1 MFMTDDPLEN
11 PGNELTWRRKLN
23 ASEEARLRAWLR
35 TYPEAQAQFESET
48 ALNEALDSLPNAP
61 VASNFTARV
70 LQAVELEK
78 SRAEQALPA
87 NRALLFRL
95 LRWLPRTA
103 VAALTVALALLSY
116 QHFREV
122 HRVQL
127 ARDAVVVSEVA
138 SVPNATVLED
148 FEVIR
153 AMSRTPAADEE
164 LLKLLQ

>member
-1 MFMTDDPLEN
+1 MRDDPLEN
-11 PGNELTWRRKLN
+11 PAHELTWRRTLS
-23 ASEEARLRAWLR
+23 ADEEARLGSWL
-35 TYPEAQAQFESET
+35 TTDPEAQARYESEA

-70 LQAVELEK
+70 LQAVELQA
-78 SRAEQALPA
+78 SRVEQVPRPHRIFLS
-87 NRALLFRL
+87 RL

-103 VAALTVALALLSY
+103 VAALTIGVALLSY
-116 QHFREV
+116 QHFREA
-122 HRVQL
+122 HRVQM

-138 SVPNATVLED
+138 PLSNPTALED

-153 AMSRTPAADEE
+153 AISQTPAADEE

>member
-1 MFMTDDPLEN
+1 MTDDPLEN

-78 SRAEQALPA
+78 SRAEQALPS
-87 NRALLFRL
+87 NRVSLFGL
-95 LRWLPRTA
+95 LRWLPKTA
-103 VAALTVALALLSY
+103 VAAPLY
-116 QHFREV
+116 GMRRRQ
-122 HRVQL
+122 
-127 ARDAVVVSEVA
+127 
-138 SVPNATVLED
+138 VPPKRSRCCWRPAQK
-148 FEVIR
+148 
-153 AMSRTPAADEE
+153 SRTWTPPGRVRCMPRP
-164 LLKLLQ
+164 LKRMRASWTR